1 MQKIKPEKYK
11 KISPSQIFFTEKKIQ
26 KDSVDFD
33 AEK

>member
-11 KISPSQIFFTEKKIQ
+11 KISPSQIFFTEKKNQ
-26 KDSVDFD
+26 KD